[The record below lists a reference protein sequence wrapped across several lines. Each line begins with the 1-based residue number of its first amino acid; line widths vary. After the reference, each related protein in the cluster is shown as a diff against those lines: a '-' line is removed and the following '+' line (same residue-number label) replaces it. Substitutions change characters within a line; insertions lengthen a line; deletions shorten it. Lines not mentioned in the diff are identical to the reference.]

1 MWWDRLVGTESGSCS
16 RGAVRLW
23 PGCVGAHPK
32 LLAPLGTRPRL
43 APMLGCNRLQFNP
56 SDPAAATP
64 LSPSLGRARAHF
76 GYFGQGRE
84 QGRGL
89 LQLGVLGQPESPSVE
104 PSRGGSRTP
113 LAAQRPAGRCP
124 TLFGHRPCHLGGL
137 GSGGGCSFRA
147 PGGAVGSAG
156 AAPWLGEPRGAQWP
170 FVRALPG
177 NTPPSQLPSNMKP
190 PPGCLLSTKPSAGL
204 RGGCPGPFPARP
216 ALWLRVP
223 SVLGLRCACGHRPS
237 RGPASPRSCP
247 KGLG

>member
-23 PGCVGAHPK
+23 PGCVGAHPNCWHPWGHVPGWHPC
-32 LLAPLGTRPRL
+32 L
-43 APMLGCNRLQFNP
+43 
-56 SDPAAATP
+56 AATGFSLTRVTQRLP
-64 LSPSLGRARAHF
+64 PHCPHPSGGRGHILGISDRAGSRAGSCSSSVCSDNRRAPRWSHPGRGPAPRWLPSAPQAGAPRSLATGRATLVAW
-76 GYFGQGRE
+76 GR
-84 QGRGL
+84 
-89 LQLGVLGQPESPSVE
+89 
-104 PSRGGSRTP
+104 
-113 LAAQRPAGRCP
+113 
-124 TLFGHRPCHLGGL
+124 
-137 GSGGGCSFRA
+137 GGGCSFRA

>member
-1 MWWDRLVGTESGSCS
+1 MGQAGGDRKWLLLTWGCA
-16 RGAVRLW
+16 AVARVC
-23 PGCVGAHPK
+23 GCTPK

-84 QGRGL
+84 QGREL

-104 PSRGGSRTP
+104 PSREGSRTP

-137 GSGGGCSFRA
+137 GSGGG
-147 PGGAVGSAG
+147 
-156 AAPWLGEPRGAQWP
+156 AAPFGPL
-170 FVRALPG
+170 
-177 NTPPSQLPSNMKP
+177 
-190 PPGCLLSTKPSAGL
+190 AGL
-204 RGGCPGPFPARP
+204 WEA
-216 ALWLRVP
+216 
-223 SVLGLRCACGHRPS
+223 LGLRHGWGSPAAHNGLLSARCPGTRRHPS
-237 RGPASPRSCP
+237 FPVT
-247 KGLG
+247 

>member
-1 MWWDRLVGTESGSCS
+1 MGQAGGDRKWLLLTWGCA
-16 RGAVRLW
+16 AVARVC
-23 PGCVGAHPK
+23 GCTPK

-56 SDPAAATP
+56 SGPAAATP

-84 QGRGL
+84 QGREL

-104 PSRGGSRTP
+104 PSRGGLP
-113 LAAQRPAGRCP
+113 HPVGCPAPRRQVPHALWPPAVPPWWPGV
-124 TLFGHRPCHLGGL
+124 G
-137 GSGGGCSFRA
+137 GGGCSFRA